1 MLRQRSFVHQNC
13 QGVLVKVALTRIN
26 VFVNMYA
33 MQWAIEYYS
42 EKVRLNV
49 DDWPLGVRAFYTRI
63 TERMKIAGPNLGMP
77 LTRSLGDGL
86 FEIRAIGKEGIG
98 RAFFCTIKGR
108 RIVILH
114 AFIKKTD
121 KIPLNELETGRK
133 RLLEVQN
140 ENTR

>member
-1 MLRQRSFVHQNC
+1 
-13 QGVLVKVALTRIN
+13 
-26 VFVNMYA
+26 

-42 EKVRLNV
+42 EKVRLAV
-49 DDWPLGVRAFYTRI
+49 DGWPLGVRAFYTRI
-63 TERMKIAGPNLGMP
+63 TERMKIDGPNLGMP

-98 RAFFCTIKGR
+98 RACFCTIKGR
-108 RIVILH
+108 RIVVLH

-121 KIPLNELETGRK
+121 KIPLHELETGRK